1 LGAPFWLCRQSNL
14 WAGTRAARPMATA
27 DAEKPK
33 EVAAEAPAVEP
44 AKDTATEASKEVP
57 TKEAPAVEPA
67 KDAATEQPA
76 KDAAAKEAPA
86 KAKSSEPSKE
96 QPAAKRLKPTPCEPA
111 TVRKQIEYYLSDEN
125 LKYDKFFSEKM
136 AADKDGWL
144 ELDLILSCNKMK
156 TMAATKEDVMAAL
169 KGSKIE
175 VREDGLALLRPG
187 NAPLPKL
194 EQRPMHQKKSSIHA
208 HDGGVIACL
217 SDIPEE
223 QSWMQMKEKLKE
235 KLPPKVQLWFVS
247 EVNDKHQCVVAT
259 SPFEGDV
266 KFFEELALEA
276 GGTKLKSEVC
286 YNDLLHSSVKLLPK
300 HIREKRERE
309 SRKRQK
315 ERNRPIVVGTQ
326 KFINVAALRGRIK
339 EIMNSRSDGEQLK
352 TEGTDFKLVKALLGY
367 HPKGDTKSTG
377 LVGIRVGKS
386 TQGDSRCFYMIKG
399 DETEEDFSVQKCI
412 NAIEQNPPYVKA
424 EPKAEPKKKAE
435 SEKKEDKKEEKKE
448 ESAQS
453 GGEPP
458 AKKAKVEPAAAEASK
473 PASEAA
479 EPKAAEAAKPAPEAA
494 EPKAAEAAAPAAEPK
509 AAESKAA

>member
-1 LGAPFWLCRQSNL
+1 
-14 WAGTRAARPMATA
+14 MATA

-33 EVAAEAPAVEP
+33 EAAAEAPAVEP
-44 AKDTATEASKEVP
+44 AKDTTEEASKEAP

-67 KDAATEQPA
+67 KDEAAKSSPA
-76 KDAAAKEAPA
+76 K
-86 KAKSSEPSKE
+86 KATPSEPSKE
-96 QPAAKRLKPTPCEPA
+96 QPAAKRLKPTPAEPA

-136 AADKDGWL
+136 SADKDGWL
-144 ELDLILSCNKMK
+144 DVNLILSCNKMK
-156 TMAATKEDVMAAL
+156 AMAATKEDVMAAL
-169 KGSKIE
+169 KDSKIE
-175 VREDGLALLRPG
+175 IREDGLALRRPG

-194 EQRPMHQKKSSIHA
+194 EQRPVHAKKSSIHA

-217 SDIPEE
+217 SGIPEE

-259 SPFEGDV
+259 SPFEGD
-266 KFFEELALEA
+266 KEFFEELQIEA
-276 GGTKLKSEVC
+276 GGIKLKSEVC

-367 HPKGDTKSTG
+367 HPKGDAKSKG

-386 TQGDSRCFYMIKG
+386 TQGDSRCFYMIKE
-399 DETEEDFSVQKCI
+399 DETEEDFSVQKCL
-412 NAIEQNPPYVKA
+412 NAIEQDPPYVKA
-424 EPKAEPKKKAE
+424 EPKAEPAKKDK
-435 SEKKEDKKEEKKE
+435 EKKDDKKEEKTEDKKE

-458 AKKAKVEPAAAEASK
+458 EKKARVEPAAAEASK

-479 EPKAAEAAKPAPEAA
+479 EPKAAEASKSASEAAEPKAVEAAKPAPEAA
-494 EPKAAEAAAPAAEPK
+494 ESKAVETATPAPESAEPK
-509 AAESKAA
+509 AAEATAEPKAA

>member
-1 LGAPFWLCRQSNL
+1 
-14 WAGTRAARPMATA
+14 MATA

-33 EVAAEAPAVEP
+33 EAAAAEAPAVEP
-44 AKDTATEASKEVP
+44 AKDTAAEAPKEVP

-76 KDAAAKEAPA
+76 KSSPA
-86 KAKSSEPSKE
+86 KKATPSEPSKE

-136 AADKDGWL
+136 SADKDGWL
-144 ELDLILSCNKMK
+144 DLNLVLSCNKMK
-156 TMAATKEDVMAAL
+156 AMAATKEDVMAAL
-169 KGSKIE
+169 KDSKIE
-175 VREDGLALLRPG
+175 IREDGLALRRPG

-194 EQRPMHQKKSSIHA
+194 EQRPVHPKKSSIHA

-217 SDIPEE
+217 SGIPEE

-259 SPFEGDV
+259 SPFEGD
-266 KFFEELALEA
+266 KEFFEELEIEA
-276 GGTKLKSEVC
+276 GGIKLKSEVC

-367 HPKGDTKSTG
+367 HPKGDAKSKG

-386 TQGDSRCFYMIKG
+386 TQGDSRCFYMIKD
-399 DETEEDFSVQKCI
+399 DETEEDFSVQKCL
-412 NAIEQNPPYVKA
+412 NAIEQDPPYVKA
-424 EPKAEPKKKAE
+424 EPKAEPAKKDKE
-435 SEKKEDKKEEKKE
+435 KKDDKKEEKKEDKKE

-458 AKKAKVEPAAAEASK
+458 EKKARVEPAAAEASKPASEAAEPKAAEAAKPAEPAAAEASK

-494 EPKAAEAAAPAAEPK
+494 EPKAASAEPAAEPK
-509 AAESKAA
+509 AA

>member
-1 LGAPFWLCRQSNL
+1 
-14 WAGTRAARPMATA
+14 MATA

-33 EVAAEAPAVEP
+33 EAAAEAPAVEP
-44 AKDTATEASKEVP
+44 AKDTAAEASKEVP

-76 KDAAAKEAPA
+76 KSSPA
-86 KAKSSEPSKE
+86 KKATPSEPSKE

-136 AADKDGWL
+136 SADKDGWL
-144 ELDLILSCNKMK
+144 DLNLVLSCNKMK
-156 TMAATKEDVMAAL
+156 AMAATKEDVMAAL
-169 KGSKIE
+169 KDSKIE
-175 VREDGLALLRPG
+175 IREDGLALRRPG

-194 EQRPMHQKKSSIHA
+194 EQRPVHPKKSSIHA

-217 SDIPEE
+217 SGIPEE

-259 SPFEGDV
+259 SPFEGD
-266 KFFEELALEA
+266 KEFFEELEIEA
-276 GGTKLKSEVC
+276 GGIKLKSEVC

-326 KFINVAALRGRIK
+326 KFINVAALRG
-339 EIMNSRSDGEQLK
+339 
-352 TEGTDFKLVKALLGY
+352 A
-367 HPKGDTKSTG
+367 
-377 LVGIRVGKS
+377 
-386 TQGDSRCFYMIKG
+386 
-399 DETEEDFSVQKCI
+399 
-412 NAIEQNPPYVKA
+412 
-424 EPKAEPKKKAE
+424 
-435 SEKKEDKKEEKKE
+435 
-448 ESAQS
+448 
-453 GGEPP
+453 
-458 AKKAKVEPAAAEASK
+458 
-473 PASEAA
+473 
-479 EPKAAEAAKPAPEAA
+479 
-494 EPKAAEAAAPAAEPK
+494 
-509 AAESKAA
+509 